1 MRYNP
6 ERHHRRS
13 IRLRGYDYSKGGV
26 YVVTILTANREHLFG
41 EIVDAEMQY
50 SDYGMIAAREWEK
63 SAVIRAEIDL
73 DAWIIMPNHVHGIVV
88 LTEDEQSIRVREQV
102 YEMEP
107 AAIEDAQGRRG
118 TMNKSLS
125 SFVQGY
131 KAAVTT
137 RINTLRQVRGEPV
150 WQRNYYE
157 RIVRDADEYNRFR
170 KYIINNPAYWERDK
184 ENRNRVKMR
193 RS

>member
-1 MRYNP
+1 VRYNP
-6 ERHHRRS
+6 DRHRRRS
-13 IRLRGYDYSKGGV
+13 IRLRGYDYSQGGV
-26 YVVTILTANREHLFG
+26 YVVTIVTANREYLFG

-63 SAVIRAEIDL
+63 SGVIRAEIDL

-88 LTEDEQSIRVREQV
+88 LTEREESVRDREQV
-102 YEMEP
+102 YDAEP
-107 AAIEDAQGRRG
+107 FASELAQRRRG
-118 TMNKSLS
+118 TMNRSLS

-137 RINTLRQVRGEPV
+137 GINTLRQVRGVPV

-157 RIVRDADEYNRFR
+157 RIVRDEDEYNRFR
-170 KYIINNPAYWERDK
+170 EYIINNPLRWVNDR
-184 ENRNRVKMR
+184 ENPEKSRA
-193 RS
+193 